1 MKFGGGL
8 PHPDPLHAARKRS
21 NHPSRI
27 FRHPDCPNQS
37 SLVVSKAAPIAK
49 NATGNSGVRNLRG
62 KSWLAIGIWVFAA
75 VVLPS
80 CGNGYINNP
89 APTLISLGCSATNS
103 QTPGSC
109 ASIQAQQPSFILYV
123 LGKNF
128 TPSSIIE
135 WNGSPIIAPNSAS
148 GTIFD
153 STNQMH
159 AQVSPAYIQNPG
171 SVSIVVFTS
180 QPGGGTS
187 NPALTLTI
195 NPTTSPTPVI
205 SSLSP
210 SQTVATLASGPGLTL
225 IINGTGFVSSS
236 TAAINGTN
244 LFTQFQNST
253 QLLTSIPPSDLLVT
267 GPLPITVINPPPGGG
282 ASRSFSLQVVNP
294 APTISS
300 VSPTTA
306 QAGAGSLAL
315 TVTGTGMVTS
325 SVILINGAQQPT
337 IVAGTTSV
345 STQVSA
351 AALANAAINQVQVFN
366 PGPGGGTSGIL
377 TFDVNPT
384 DLLGMPYL
392 VDVAPDGSLA
402 NLGICGGLSNCAN
415 GPNGTFGLT
424 YFNSGPSISST
435 GQYVAFASISNN
447 LVANISNAGAEIYL
461 RNTCLATTCSPVTNV
476 ISAAPNGAP
485 ANGSSSEPSVD
496 SSATHVAFTSTA
508 SNLQTAVS
516 VNGTSRQVYWTPVCV
531 GQGSCGT
538 NSSASTLLVSVSAD
552 GLSAGN
558 GESYNPVISQDG
570 SYVAFVSLAT
580 NLVSNV
586 TPDGVTPQVY
596 IRNTCDGAVRTQ
608 GSGCVPTTYLVSSAD
623 GITPANAPSSHPAI
637 SNDGTYVTF
646 TSTATNLGVSAP
658 NTSGAQEIFVRETC
672 VLSTTDCAG
681 ITNLI
686 STPDGITP
694 ANGASMDSTISTQG
708 RYIAFASTAN
718 NLIAGVG
725 PTEEVYVRDTC
736 TGQTTTSCTPS
747 TTLVSTPDGS
757 TPANGLSEHPTMD
770 QTGQFVAF
778 ASKASN
784 LATNIAN
791 GVENIYARNTC
802 ATIVLSTTIT
812 CTPVTVLVS
821 QQAGTNPPPSN
832 GNSLV
837 PAIAG
842 EKAHVVAFL
851 SLGNL
856 SALDTNNLEDMYL
869 GTTTF

>member
-1 MKFGGGL
+1 MRQ
-8 PHPDPLHAARKRS
+8 RK
-21 NHPSRI
+21 
-27 FRHPDCPNQS
+27 
-37 SLVVSKAAPIAK
+37 
-49 NATGNSGVRNLRG
+49 SGVRNLRG
-62 KSWLAIGIWVFAA
+62 KSWVALGIWVFAA
-75 VVLPS
+75 AILPS

-89 APTLISLGCSATNS
+89 APTLLSLGCSATNS
-103 QTPGSC
+103 QVPGSC

-135 WNGSPIIAPNSAS
+135 LNGSPVIAPNSAS

-159 AQVSPAYIQNPG
+159 AQISPAYIQNPG
-171 SVSIVVFTS
+171 TLSIVVFTP

-187 NPALTLTI
+187 NPPLNLTV

-205 SSLSP
+205 TSLSP
-210 SQTVATLASGPGLTL
+210 SQAVATLASGPNLTL
-225 IINGTGFVSSS
+225 IVNGTGFVSSS
-236 TAAINGTN
+236 TVAINGTN
-244 LFTQFQNST
+244 LTTQFQNST
-253 QLLTSIPPSDLLVT
+253 ELFTIIPASDLLVT
-267 GPLPITVINPPPGGG
+267 GPLPITVVNPPPGGG
-282 ASRSFSLQVVNP
+282 ASQSFSLQVVNP

-306 QAGAGSLAL
+306 QAGAASLAL
-315 TVTGTGMVTS
+315 TVTGTGMVGS

-337 IVAGTTSV
+337 VVAGTTSV
-345 STQVSA
+345 TTQIPASG
-351 AALANAAINQVQVFN
+351 LANAAINQVQVFN

-377 TFDVNPT
+377 TFAVNPT
-384 DLLGMPYL
+384 DLLGMPSL
-392 VDVAPDGSLA
+392 VDVAPNGALA
-402 NLGICGGLSNCAN
+402 NLGICGGLSNCDN

-424 YFNSGPSISST
+424 YTNSGPSVSST
-435 GQYVAFASISNN
+435 GQFVAYASISNN

-461 RNTCLATTCSPVTNV
+461 RNTCVAATCSPATNV
-476 ISAAPNGAP
+476 VSAAPNGVP
-485 ANGSSSEPSVD
+485 ANGSSSEPSLD
-496 SSATHVAFTSTA
+496 STGTHVAFTSTA

-516 VNGTSRQVYWTPVCV
+516 VNGASRQVYWSPVCV
-531 GQGSCGT
+531 GQGSCSS
-538 NSSASTLLVSVSAD
+538 NSSSATLLVSVSAD

-558 GESYNPVISQDG
+558 GDSYNPVISQDG
-570 SYVAFVSLAT
+570 AYVAFVSLAT
-580 NLVSNV
+580 NLVANV

-596 IRNTCDGAVRTQ
+596 IRNTCNGAVRTQ
-608 GSGCVPTTYLVSSAD
+608 GNGCAPTTYLVSSSD
-623 GITPANAPSSHPAI
+623 GVTPANAPSAHPAV
-637 SNDGTYVTF
+637 SNNGTFVSF

-672 VLSTTDCAG
+672 VLGATNCAG
-681 ITNLI
+681 VTNLI

-708 RYIAFASTAN
+708 RFIAFASTAN

-725 PTEEVYVRDTC
+725 PTEEIYVRDTC
-736 TGQTTTSCTPS
+736 TGEATTACTPS
-747 TTLVSTPDGS
+747 ISLVSTPDGS
-757 TPANGLSEHPTMD
+757 TPANGLSEHPSMD
-770 QTGQFVAF
+770 QTGQFIAF

-791 GVENIYARNTC
+791 GVENVYARNTC
-802 ATIVLSTTIT
+802 ATIVLSTTVT

-821 QQAGTNPPPSN
+821 QQAGTNPLPSN

-837 PAIAG
+837 PSIAG
-842 EKAHVVAFL
+842 SKAHVVAFL

-856 SALDTNNLEDMYL
+856 AALDTNNFEDIYL

>member
-1 MKFGGGL
+1 M
-8 PHPDPLHAARKRS
+8 
-21 NHPSRI
+21 
-27 FRHPDCPNQS
+27 
-37 SLVVSKAAPIAK
+37 
-49 NATGNSGVRNLRG
+49 RNLRG
-62 KSWLAIGIWVFAA
+62 KSWLAFGIWVFAA

-89 APTLISLGCSATNS
+89 APTLISLACSATNS
-103 QTPGSC
+103 QAPGSC
-109 ASIQAQQPSFILYV
+109 ANIQAQQPSFILYV
-123 LGKNF
+123 LGNNF
-128 TPSSIIE
+128 TPSSVIE

-171 SVSIVVFTS
+171 AVSIVVFTQ

-187 NPALTLTI
+187 NPPLTLTI

-210 SQTVATLASGPGLTL
+210 SQTVATLASGPNLTL

-236 TAAINGTN
+236 TVAINGTN
-244 LFTQFQNST
+244 LATQFQNST
-253 QLLTSIPPSDLLVT
+253 ELFTIIPASNLLVT
-267 GPLPITVINPPPGGG
+267 GPLPITVVNPPPGGG
-282 ASRSFSLQVVNP
+282 ASRSFDLRVVNP
-294 APTISS
+294 APTISA
-300 VSPTTA
+300 VSPATA
-306 QAGAGSLAL
+306 EAGAGSTAL
-315 TVTGTGMVTS
+315 SVTGTGMVSS

-337 IVAGTTSV
+337 VVAGTTSLT
-345 STQVSA
+345 TQIPA
-351 AALANAAINQVQVFN
+351 AELANAAVNQVQVFN

-377 TFDVNPT
+377 TFAVNPT
-384 DLLGMPYL
+384 NLLGMPYL
-392 VDVAPDGSLA
+392 VDVASDGSLA

-424 YFNSGPSISST
+424 YSNSGPSISST
-435 GQYVAFASISNN
+435 GQYVAYASISNN
-447 LVANISNAGAEIYL
+447 LVANISNAGAEVYL
-461 RNTCLATTCSPVTNV
+461 RNTCLASTCAPVTNV

-496 SSATHVAFTSTA
+496 SSATHIAFTSTA

-516 VNGTSRQVYWTPVCV
+516 VNGLTRQVYWTPACV
-531 GQGSCGT
+531 GQGSC
-538 NSSASTLLVSVSAD
+538 SSNASQATLLVSVSAD

-596 IRNTCDGAVRTQ
+596 IRNTCNGAVRTQ
-608 GSGCVPTTYLVSSAD
+608 GNGCVPTTYLVSSAD
-623 GITPANAPSSHPAI
+623 GITPANAPGSHPAVA
-637 SNDGTYVTF
+637 NDGAYVSF
-646 TSTATNLGVSAP
+646 TSTATNLGVSAQNP
-658 NTSGAQEIFVRETC
+658 SGAQEIFVRETC
-672 VLSTTDCAG
+672 VISTTDCAG
-681 ITNLI
+681 VTNLI
-686 STPDGITP
+686 STPDGISP

-708 RYIAFASTAN
+708 RFIAFASTAN
-718 NLIAGVG
+718 NLIPGVG
-725 PTEEVYVRDTC
+725 PTQEIYVRDTC
-736 TGQTTTSCTPS
+736 TGETTTTCTPS
-747 TTLVSTPDGS
+747 TSLISTPDGS

-770 QTGQFVAF
+770 QTGQFIAF

-784 LATNIAN
+784 LATNVAN

-821 QQAGTNPPPSN
+821 QQAGTNPLASN
-832 GNSLV
+832 GNSVV

-842 EKAHVVAFL
+842 SKAHVVAFL

-856 SALDTNNLEDMYL
+856 AALDTNNFEDMYL